1 MNEEQKTEAFVD
13 DETIPFETIVCYS
26 KTQAIA
32 SIKSAISIIVIV
44 SIILIIISRFS
55 ATFLILASIFLVPLA
70 ISSLYELYQSYN
82 NYRKAIRKEPEIMM
96 NEDGIQI
103 VNMKFYPWNRI
114 KISINKYNLTY
125 NYGIENKIPITSYDN
140 NKTEL
145 QKLLKV
151 YRWRFQEKNPQIDM
165 NEIEK
170 EIEKERQEAIEKT
183 KVFVDDKNIAF
194 ETRVY
199 YSKNSAIL
207 GLVFYMLVVA
217 VFIGIFIY
225 LSYKKYSTLNFGLIL
240 GYIIMFGLFGLFSF
254 FYAYHYYQNYRQA
267 LKNEAQII
275 INEQGMQTLDT
286 KFLTWDTIFYEEIV
300 YKSKFGKDKAFYL
313 EYEYEQ
319 DKESFLLKN
328 EYNIPDN
335 LEYLLKIY
343 RGRFEQQQKNKEL
356 GL

>member
-1 MNEEQKTEAFVD
+1 
-13 DETIPFETIVCYS
+13 
-26 KTQAIA
+26 
-32 SIKSAISIIVIV
+32 
-44 SIILIIISRFS
+44 
-55 ATFLILASIFLVPLA
+55 
-70 ISSLYELYQSYN
+70 
-82 NYRKAIRKEPEIMM
+82 
-96 NEDGIQI
+96 
-103 VNMKFYPWNRI
+103 
-114 KISINKYNLTY
+114 
-125 NYGIENKIPITSYDN
+125 
-140 NKTEL
+140 
-145 QKLLKV
+145 
-151 YRWRFQEKNPQIDM
+151 
-165 NEIEK
+165 
-170 EIEKERQEAIEKT
+170 
-183 KVFVDDKNIAF
+183 
-194 ETRVY
+194 
-199 YSKNSAIL
+199 
-207 GLVFYMLVVA
+207 
-217 VFIGIFIY
+217 
-225 LSYKKYSTLNFGLIL
+225 
-240 GYIIMFGLFGLFSF
+240 MFGLFGLFSF